1 MADQTPSKLEKPL
14 KVGQR
19 VEIVKDVQT
28 KLRGTGKHN
37 GFYYVQC
44 CIHLMIQFMFK
55 WHMLVPP
62 CSAQENGLESY
73 WMKIREKIM
82 EL

>member
-37 GFYYVQC
+37 GFNYVQC
-44 CIHLMIQFMFK
+44 CIHLMIQFMF
-55 WHMLVPP
+55 
-62 CSAQENGLESY
+62 
-73 WMKIREKIM
+73 
-82 EL
+82 